1 MILLSAGPIFALYH
15 TCTDE
20 GNNRKDVYGAVAP
33 KDIWVS
39 LGGSEMAH

>member
-33 KDIWVS
+33 KEP